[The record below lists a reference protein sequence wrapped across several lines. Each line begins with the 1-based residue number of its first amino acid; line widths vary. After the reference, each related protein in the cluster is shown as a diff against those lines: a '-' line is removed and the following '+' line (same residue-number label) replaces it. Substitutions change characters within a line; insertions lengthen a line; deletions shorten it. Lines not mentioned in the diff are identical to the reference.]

1 MVDVQGVLR
10 RAHGVG
16 HLVGD
21 CLDLRDVRAADA
33 ELQRIGHRRAERDT
47 VGAGA
52 HAGEFLRQERAQA
65 RDDALAPFQVLAED
79 HRLREVAAEQLLV
92 EREEVARRAIADI
105 GHPRGHVLIP
115 GDGRLQPLG
124 FLLRGGK
131 ARPFRQP
138 ELDQDFLAV
147 GVGEELLLREAHA
160 DHAEREQA
168 ERGQHGQLA
177 VRKAPFEDTPEAMI
191 EARIEDVVAGDG
203 MLVLR
208 PLQDQ
213 VAEEGCHDYGGD
225 PGDQQGQAHHGE
237 DAERVLAGSRLRRAD
252 GQKTRR
258 RDQRAGEHGESRA
271 APGEGGG
278 GKLAQ
283 ALLDLARHHL
293 DGDHGVVDQ
302 QAQRDD
308 QRPGGNAV
316 QVDAEVAHAE
326 KGRRHHP
333 GNGDGH
339 HQAGAQAQAE
349 EAHHQHDGQRLEEH
363 AHEVAH
369 RRLDDAR
376 LVGHLGELDADRQVG
391 MNRRH
396 FAVEV
401 LAQLEHVAV
410 LDHGHRQADRLLAAE
425 IHLGDRRIDVVAVD
439 PRDVTDAQAASGHRH
454 ARVGHRSHRVQ
465 FAGDAQGNG
474 MGRGIHGAGRHHG
487 VLRRQR
493 LADSLRIEAQ
503 RCQLLLRQLDEDAVV
518 LDADEVDL
526 GDVLQLQQALAR
538 RLDMIAQLG
547 MREAVRGESVD
558 GAEDI
563 AELVVVERPDD
574 ALRQGAADVADL
586 LAHLV
591 PGVGHRLAAR
601 RIVQLEDDE

>member
-1 MVDVQGVLR
+1 
-10 RAHGVG
+10 
-16 HLVGD
+16 
-21 CLDLRDVRAADA
+21 
-33 ELQRIGHRRAERDT
+33 
-47 VGAGA
+47 
-52 HAGEFLRQERAQA
+52 
-65 RDDALAPFQVLAED
+65 
-79 HRLREVAAEQLLV
+79 
-92 EREEVARRAIADI
+92 
-105 GHPRGHVLIP
+105 
-115 GDGRLQPLG
+115 
-124 FLLRGGK
+124 
-131 ARPFRQP
+131 
-138 ELDQDFLAV
+138 
-147 GVGEELLLREAHA
+147 
-160 DHAEREQA
+160 
-168 ERGQHGQLA
+168 
-177 VRKAPFEDTPEAMI
+177 MI

-601 RIVQLEDDE
+601 RVVQLQDDERLARLGVAARVAEEGHLLQFLLDALGHLPVHLLRRGPRPHGAHDHGAEGEVGVFALAQFEVGSEAGNGDDEDEEQRQLAVAQRRGGEVEAAVGVHLKPLTTETQRHRGNRKTEIRSLYMLFSVPLCLCGEIGFIISAPAGAPSALARAGWRRR